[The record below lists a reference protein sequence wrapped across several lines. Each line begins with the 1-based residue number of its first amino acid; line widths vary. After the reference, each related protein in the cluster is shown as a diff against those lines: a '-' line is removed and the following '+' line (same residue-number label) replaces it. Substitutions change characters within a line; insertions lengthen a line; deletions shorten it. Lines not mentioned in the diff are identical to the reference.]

1 MDYKKIY
8 KKIEKRYI
16 VLSIFLILIFISRQI
31 LVQRQ
36 IELGKDM
43 SRVINISGRQ
53 RMLSQKIT
61 KNVLLIYENPNKDN
75 IEFYLEDLQRDLY
88 IFERSHFNLING
100 NESQGISGKNSDIV
114 IDLFEDIDPYFIS
127 LVDTTKE
134 ILNLVK
140 AGENDSDLIL
150 ENIRTLILNERSF
163 LERMDEIVFEYDNES
178 KESITNLEILE
189 NIVFYI
195 ILLALLLIT
204 LFILLPAGKTLRHA
218 FIDIN
223 EGNENIKK
231 LFYSM
236 NGSLFLV
243 NKKGDILSKN
253 ENAKEIMLNQDKNNI
268 NFCVNWFNVNILDII
283 NRVIEGEMFNSIEV
297 KVEGRDEKNISL
309 LLSAIKGS
317 YKNEEVVLLSAY
329 DITAQKKAEEILRDL
344 AIKDELTGLY
354 NRHFLESIIKAE
366 IERAKRYD
374 YLLSAAIMDID
385 DFKKINDKW
394 GHPIGDDVLREAAR
408 ILKEN
413 SRESDYVIRIGGE
426 EFVVLM
432 PHTNLEGA
440 YILADKLRQAIEKN
454 IHKEVGYFTSSF
466 GVAERKVDETYFEMY
481 NRMDDALYRAK
492 KEGKNIVLKSGEESV
507 LGMKSFLE
515 WSDKWNCGEKTID
528 DQHEELITEIGKFIN
543 GTIDLEDSENTI
555 YTLNKLLNLIERHF
569 KYEEKVQREIGY
581 KEVNAHTRIHTELLK
596 KSYRLKELFI
606 EGEIDFKDL
615 LEFMLHDVI
624 TGHLLKEDTKFFS
637 YLE

>member
-1 MDYKKIY
+1 
-8 KKIEKRYI
+8 
-16 VLSIFLILIFISRQI
+16 
-31 LVQRQ
+31 
-36 IELGKDM
+36 M

-88 IFERSHFNLING
+88 IFERSHFNLINR

-127 LVDTTKE
+127 LVETTKE

-140 AGENDSDLIL
+140 AGESDSDLIL

-195 ILLALLLIT
+195 LLLIT

-374 YLLSAAIMDID
+374 YPLSAAIMDID

-394 GHPIGDDVLREAAR
+394 GHPIGDDVLRKAAR

-615 LEFMLHDVI
+615 LECMLHDVI

>member
-1 MDYKKIY
+1 
-8 KKIEKRYI
+8 
-16 VLSIFLILIFISRQI
+16 
-31 LVQRQ
+31 
-36 IELGKDM
+36 M

-61 KNVLLIYENPNKDN
+61 KNVLLIYESPNKDN
-75 IEFYLEDLQRDLY
+75 IEFYLADLQRDLY
-88 IFERSHFNLING
+88 IFERSHFNLINR

-354 NRHFLESIIKAE
+354 NRHFLESIINAE

-374 YLLSAAIMDID
+374 YPLSAAIMDID

-492 KEGKNIVLKSGEESV
+492 KAGKNIVLKSGEESV

-555 YTLNKLLNLIERHF
+555 YTLNRLLNLIERHF

>member
-1 MDYKKIY
+1 
-8 KKIEKRYI
+8 
-16 VLSIFLILIFISRQI
+16 
-31 LVQRQ
+31 
-36 IELGKDM
+36 M

-204 LFILLPAGKTLRHA
+204 LFILLPAGKTLRHT

-253 ENAKEIMLNQDKNNI
+253 ENAKEIMLKQDKNNI

-374 YLLSAAIMDID
+374 YPLSAAIMDID

-555 YTLNKLLNLIERHF
+555 YTLNRLLNLIERHF

>member
-1 MDYKKIY
+1 
-8 KKIEKRYI
+8 
-16 VLSIFLILIFISRQI
+16 
-31 LVQRQ
+31 
-36 IELGKDM
+36 M

-374 YLLSAAIMDID
+374 YPLSAAIMDID

-394 GHPIGDDVLREAAR
+394 GHPIGDDVLRKAAR

>member
-374 YLLSAAIMDID
+374 YPLSAAIMDID